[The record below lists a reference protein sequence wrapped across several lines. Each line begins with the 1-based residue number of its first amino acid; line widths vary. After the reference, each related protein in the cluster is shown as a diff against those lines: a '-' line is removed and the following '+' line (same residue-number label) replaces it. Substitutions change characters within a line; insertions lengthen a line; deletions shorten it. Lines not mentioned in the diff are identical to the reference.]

1 MESCEQPHFGG
12 MFFPSLDYGDLLFL
26 DLVASIK
33 RLCVDE
39 KSVFVQQVAGSL
51 LCPVI
56 IPASHLLAD
65 INPIL
70 KWQFLI

>member
-1 MESCEQPHFGG
+1 MESCEHPHFGG
-12 MFFPSLDYGDLLFL
+12 MFFPSLDYGDLLFF